1 MTPLTPFQKS
11 SGYAFGACGNLVRR
25 AAGDNLSACRAAA
38 GPHVDDIIGTS
49 DDIQIMLD
57 DDDGCAAFDER
68 FKDAQKRLHI
78 QRMQADG
85 RFIKDKDG
93 IALRTPH
100 FARQL

>member
-1 MTPLTPFQKS
+1 
-11 SGYAFGACGNLVRR
+11 
-25 AAGDNLSACRAAA
+25 
-38 GPHVDDIIGTS
+38 
-49 DDIQIMLD
+49 MLD

-85 RFIKDKDG
+85 RLIKDKDG